1 MENDIPKI
9 SVIVPVYNVENTVD
23 IESDIKGTGNH
34 IGG

>member
-1 MENDIPKI
+1 MGYIKPIPVDKEKLI
-9 SVIVPVYNVENTVD
+9 IGRTVD